1 MTETITIDRRMR
13 EIVQLAKTV
22 AQSKATILIQ
32 GESGT
37 GKEVMANLIHKH
49 STRIGKPFRV

>member
-1 MTETITIDRRMR
+1 MSHFVTVDRRVR
-13 EIVQLAKTV
+13 DLIQLATSV

-37 GKEVMANLIHKH
+37 EKN
-49 STRIGKPFRV
+49 